1 MTQAEFDA
9 ECRKLCA
16 HCAANEKV
24 RWRDNTREFVH
35 DFAFGNVDPKMG
47 RRAGMVMCRV
57 KLRTWMSPV
66 WTCLRCFV
74 FPSTKNLPL
83 VNCRRVWAETVS
95 VPSKPSS

>member
-35 DFAFGNVDPKMG
+35 DFAFGNVDPKIG
-47 RRAGMVMCRV
+47 RRVGMGHTICGAHAYREKYKDQVV
-57 KLRTWMSPV
+57 G
-66 WTCLRCFV
+66 
-74 FPSTKNLPL
+74 
-83 VNCRRVWAETVS
+83 
-95 VPSKPSS
+95 